1 MWVCKKCGEQNSDS
15 SRFCLGCGEKPSN
28 EQVKKAIANQNM
40 NAESAAARIQREA
53 AEKKAREERER
64 QERANLDAFLKSNGH
79 EGYYEYKVITVND
92 TKGGGT
98 NVYALSA
105 ELNELG
111 RMGWHLRS
119 AYTNELGVNSTSV
132 GGFGVNSTM
141 DQHVLILERFIKFK
155 DEIQGE

>member
-1 MWVCKKCGEQNSDS
+1 MWACIKCGGANVGEPTKDAVC
-15 SRFCLGCGEKPSN
+15 RGCGAAPIDIQISESKEKI
-28 EQVKKAIANQNM
+28 EQQHQAFVAQV
-40 NAESAAARIQREA
+40 EQ
-53 AEKKAREERER
+53 
-64 QERANLDAFLKSNGH
+64 QERKRAEEISFLKENGH

-92 TKGGGT
+92 TNGGGT
-98 NVYALSA
+98 DVYALSA

-119 AYTNELGVNSTSV
+119 AYTNELGVNSASV